1 MPERNRRAL
10 QVSVTAEDMSS
21 SAAASV
27 ESVRGAAEA
36 AGAAN
41 LRVRVDESDKALRVT
56 FEVATDSHEVARGI
70 GDDVLS
76 AIAPDSFAWNVG
88 VTERFVR

>member
-1 MPERNRRAL
+1 MPL
-10 QVSVTAEDMSS
+10 HVSVTAEDMTS

-36 AGAAN
+36 SRAAN
-41 LRVRVDESDKALRVT
+41 VQVRVDDGDKALRVT
-56 FEVATDSHEVARGI
+56 FEVATDSHEVARKI

-76 AIAPDSFAWNVG
+76 AIAADCFAWNVG
-88 VTERFVR
+88 VMERFVQ

>member
-1 MPERNRRAL
+1 MPL
-10 QVSVTAEDMSS
+10 QVSVIAEDMSS

-41 LRVRVDESDKALRVT
+41 LQVRVDDGDKALRAT
-56 FEVATDSHEVARGI
+56 FEVASDSHEVARKI

-76 AIAPDSFAWNVG
+76 AIAADCLAWNVG
-88 VTERFVR
+88 VVERFVR